1 MKSSGTNLK
10 ILQPRRNMQ
19 GLDTIMK
26 TVVKDTDFFNNTELG
41 HHLPVRQFVS
51 LKQTHVVSE
60 SSVVEYCTAL
70 HEEHLQLL

>member
-10 ILQPRRNMQ
+10 ILHPRR
-19 GLDTIMK
+19 DTIMK
-26 TVVKDTDFFNNTELG
+26 TVVKDTDFFDNTELG

-60 SSVVEYCTAL
+60 
-70 HEEHLQLL
+70 